1 MPLPYIFNPEVT
13 YSLIDRIN
21 KLGPHSKP
29 LWGKMAVGQMLAH
42 CNVAYEMNFEN
53 IHPKPG
59 AIQKFFIKLFAK
71 NIVVSERPYKRNM
84 RTAPE
89 FIFKDDKDF
98 DKEKDRLINYL
109 KRTQELGEAY
119 FDNRDSHGFGALSK
133 TEWSTLFYKHLDHHL
148 QQFGV

>member
-1 MPLPYIFNPEVT
+1 MPLPNIFDKEVT
-13 YSLIDRIN
+13 SGLVKRIN
-21 KLGPHSKP
+21 KLNPQSKP
-29 LWGKMAVGQMLAH
+29 LWGKMTIGQMLAH

-71 NIVVSERPYKRNM
+71 NIVVSEKPYKKNM

-89 FIFKDDKDF
+89 FIIRDDRDF
-98 DKEKDRLINYL
+98 ETEKGRLIQYL
-109 KRTQELGEAY
+109 KRTQDLGQAY
-119 FDNRDSHGFGALSK
+119 FHNRDSHGFGPLTK
-133 TEWSTLFYKHLDHHL
+133 TEWNNLFYKHLDHHL